1 MKKKIED
8 TISVI
13 VPIYNK
19 QKYIDISIPSILNQ
33 SYKKIEILL
42 VNDGS
47 TDQSLEIIKKYAGL
61 DQRIKIITKPNGG
74 LVDATIE
81 GIKHATG
88 EFIAFLDPDDR
99 WGENFLQI
107 LINEMEEDCDFV
119 AAGIYYENGE
129 TVIPLYLE
137 QNRKF
142 ALKEIEWLRTHYLLG
157 EKSSLPSTAL
167 FHARWNKI
175 YRKTCIDKMV
185 DEFGKY
191 RDITLGE
198 DTIFTYLMLCNCN
211 GGKSLSQANYYY
223 YNIGNQQSMM
233 NTDTASKYIE
243 KVNTVYS
250 RYLKLMD
257 KHGDNSEQAN
267 MLYYML
273 IMSLIN
279 KCKNN
284 KDKFISIY
292 KIINK
297 DILYKNVLKYFYK
310 RECNLK
316 RKVALYLR
324 MWIESPE
331 LYLKIF
337 PTK

>member
-1 MKKKIED
+1 MKKED
-8 TISVI
+8 EGTISVV
-13 VPIYNK
+13 VPIYNQ
-19 QKYIDISIPSILNQ
+19 QKYLNISIPSILNQ
-33 SYKKIEILL
+33 SYDKIEVLL

-47 TDQSLEIIKKYAGL
+47 TDQSLEIIKKYANL
-61 DQRIKIITKPNGG
+61 DKRIKIITKPNGG

-107 LINEMEEDCDFV
+107 LINEMDEDCDFV

-129 TVIPLYLE
+129 AITPLCLE
-137 QNRKF
+137 KDRKF
-142 ALKEIEWLRTHYLLG
+142 NLKEIEWLRTHYLLG
-157 EKSSLPSTAL
+157 EKTSLPSTMI

-185 DEFGKY
+185 DEFGKF
-191 RDITLGE
+191 RSVTLGE
-198 DTIFTYLMLCNCN
+198 DSIFTYLMLCNCN
-211 GGKSLSQANYYY
+211 GGKSLSRVNSYY

-233 NTDTASKYIE
+233 NTDTVNKYIE
-243 KVNTVYS
+243 KVNTVYTMYF
-250 RYLKLMD
+250 RLME

-273 IMSLIN
+273 IMSFVNRCKKN
-279 KCKNN
+279 KE
-284 KDKFISIY
+284 KFSYIY
-292 KIINK
+292 KKINEE
-297 DILYKNVLKYFYK
+297 ILYENILKYFCK

-316 RKVALYLR
+316 RKIALYLR
-324 MWIESPE
+324 LWIKSPE
-331 LYLKIF
+331 LYLRIF
-337 PTK
+337 SK

>member
-1 MKKKIED
+1 MKKED
-8 TISVI
+8 EGTISVV
-13 VPIYNK
+13 VPIYNQ
-19 QKYIDISIPSILNQ
+19 QKYLNISIPSILNQ
-33 SYKKIEILL
+33 SYDKIEVLL

-47 TDQSLEIIKKYAGL
+47 TDQSLEIIKKYANL
-61 DQRIKIITKPNGG
+61 DKRIKIITKPNGG

-107 LINEMEEDCDFV
+107 LINEMDEDCDFV

-129 TVIPLYLE
+129 AIKPLCLE
-137 QNRKF
+137 KDRKF
-142 ALKEIEWLRTHYLLG
+142 NLKEIEWLRTHYLLG
-157 EKSSLPSTAL
+157 EKTSLPSTMI

-185 DEFGKY
+185 DEFGKF
-191 RDITLGE
+191 RSVTLGE
-198 DTIFTYLMLCNCN
+198 DSIFTYLMLCNCN
-211 GGKSLSQANYYY
+211 GGKSLSRVNSYY

-233 NTDTASKYIE
+233 NTDAANKYIE
-243 KVNTVYS
+243 KVNTVYTMYF
-250 RYLKLMD
+250 RLME

-273 IMSLIN
+273 IMSFVNRCKKN
-279 KCKNN
+279 KE
-284 KDKFISIY
+284 KFSYIY
-292 KIINK
+292 KKINEE
-297 DILYKNVLKYFYK
+297 ILYENILKYFCK

-316 RKVALYLR
+316 RKIALYLR
-324 MWIESPE
+324 LWIKSPE
-331 LYLKIF
+331 LYLRIF
-337 PTK
+337 SK